1 MIPYPEVTSLFKYMP
16 WPGFARETLLE
27 QRIWY
32 SSMSA
37 FNDPFE
43 GIYDIKDDIS
53 MHAAIALAAKVKAD
67 CHWDEVEEYIRS
79 RVLHPRHDSLV
90 LSNEFKLLVKQR
102 VEAAR
107 DQIRSLGVLS
117 LSMVP
122 DSILLWSHYADE
134 HKGICIEFERNID
147 EDSGI
152 LEKSR
157 PVIYSDMYPTP
168 SVDQLVLDPRALTN
182 KVVYTKSHHWAYEKE
197 WRLWKDK
204 GNQKHPL
211 PGPVKSVIL
220 GSNWH
225 GSQEDIQRICRDL
238 NADLVK
244 AKIVKGRYDIEFETI
259 QHRET

>member
-32 SSMSA
+32 SKMSA

-43 GIYDIKDDIS
+43 GKYDIQKGLS
-53 MHAAIALAAKVKAD
+53 VHAAIALAAKYKAD
-67 CHWDEVEEYIRS
+67 CDWHEVEEYIRS
-79 RVLHPRHDSLV
+79 RVLLPGRNSLV
-90 LSNEFKLLVKQR
+90 LRNEFETVVRQQVDLAQ
-102 VEAAR
+102 E
-107 DQIRSLGVLS
+107 QIRNLGVLS

-152 LEKSR
+152 LENSR

-220 GSNWH
+220 GSNWQ
-225 GSQEDIQRICRDL
+225 GSQQDIQRVCRDL
-238 NADLVK
+238 NADLVQ

-259 QHRET
+259 KHREP

>member
-16 WPGFARETLLE
+16 WLGFARETLLE
-27 QRIWY
+27 QKIWY

-43 GIYDIKDDIS
+43 GIYDIQNDLS
-53 MHAAIALAAKVKAD
+53 VHAAIALAAKYKAD
-67 CHWDEVEEYIRS
+67 CHWDEVEEFIRAQ
-79 RVLHPRHDSLV
+79 VLHPRHDSLV
-90 LSNEFKLLVKQR
+90 LSDGFKAIVKQQ
-102 VEAAR
+102 VEEAR
-107 DQIRSLGVLS
+107 KQIRSLGVLS
-117 LSMVP
+117 LSMVS

-134 HKGICIEFERNID
+134 HRGICIEFERNID

-152 LEKSR
+152 LENSR

-182 KVVYTKSHHWAYEKE
+182 KVVYTKSHHWAYERE

-220 GSNWH
+220 GSNWQ

-238 NADLVK
+238 NADLVQ